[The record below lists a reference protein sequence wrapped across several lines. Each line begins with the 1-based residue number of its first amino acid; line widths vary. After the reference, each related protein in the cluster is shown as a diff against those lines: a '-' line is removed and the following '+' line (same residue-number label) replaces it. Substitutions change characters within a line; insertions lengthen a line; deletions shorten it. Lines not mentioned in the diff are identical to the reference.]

1 MGGINKMYD
10 FLLVGAG
17 LFNATF
23 AHNAIKQ
30 GKSCLVI
37 ERRSHIGGNCY
48 TENVE
53 GITVHKYGAHIFRT
67 CDKDIWNY
75 IQQFAEFNN
84 FINSPIAK
92 YIDEIYNLPFNM
104 NTFSKMWGIST
115 PQEAKDIIY
124 QQSRGVHKPAR
135 NLEEHAIGL
144 VGEDIY
150 KKLIKGYTEKQ
161 WGRPCVELPLSIMR
175 RIPLRFIYDNNYYLD
190 PYQGIPIGGFTPII
204 EKMYSGC
211 DIIYNVDYNLE
222 REKYRKMGKMI
233 IYTGTIDSYFD
244 YVFGELEYRSL
255 KFETES
261 LGIENYQGVA
271 VVNYTE
277 SKIPYTRII
286 EHKHFEYGTQKNT
299 VISREYPLEWRR
311 GQEPYYPINNE
322 KNNSVYQ
329 QYMKLAEKEKDV
341 YFGGR
346 LGLYQYLDMQDT
358 IRHAMQISKS
368 WINA

>member
-1 MGGINKMYD
+1 
-10 FLLVGAG
+10 
-17 LFNATF
+17 
-23 AHNAIKQ
+23 
-30 GKSCLVI
+30 
-37 ERRSHIGGNCY
+37 
-48 TENVE
+48 
-53 GITVHKYGAHIFRT
+53 
-67 CDKDIWNY
+67 
-75 IQQFAEFNN
+75 
-84 FINSPIAK
+84 
-92 YIDEIYNLPFNM
+92 
-104 NTFSKMWGIST
+104 
-115 PQEAKDIIY
+115 
-124 QQSRGVHKPAR
+124 
-135 NLEEHAIGL
+135 
-144 VGEDIY
+144 
-150 KKLIKGYTEKQ
+150 
-161 WGRPCVELPLSIMR
+161 MR